1 MYVFEYIPR
10 MSVSSRTGREN
21 RGTMC
26 ICMNKWS
33 RKMHTR
39 AVESGQARVRVL
51 RESLIKILIGHSTRF
66 NQIIIVG
73 LSLLVN
79 VIIILFDILSI

>member
-1 MYVFEYIPR
+1 
-10 MSVSSRTGREN
+10 
-21 RGTMC
+21 
-26 ICMNKWS
+26 
-33 RKMHTR
+33 MHTR

-66 NQIIIVG
+66 DQIIIVD

-79 VIIILFDILSI
+79 IIIILFDILPI